1 MFRILFAGPRY
12 AAALLID
19 SVGGGFLRPFVLL
32 YGVTVLGLSVA
43 EAGLALTVGLLA
55 GLAALPLVGRW
66 IDRGGRSAVVAATL
80 LVRAAGLAV
89 LTAGSGPA
97 AFVAASVLMGV
108 GGQAWPAAHAAL
120 VTATATSS
128 VRDSALAGAR
138 SLRNAGFGA
147 GALIAT
153 MAVRWPTVLM
163 IVTGGSL
170 LISGLLV
177 LTLRVST
184 VPSER
189 TTSGSGSLRDL
200 TGLLVAN
207 LPLAFCFAVLEVV
220 LPAVVV
226 TQLHVSP
233 AWSAG
238 MFVGNTVLVIVAQV
252 PVVLWLSR
260 WTRRSGF
267 AISGVV
273 LAVSYLAFWA
283 ASSFGALAV
292 SLVSVVYTI
301 GEILYTGTGTPLVIA
316 STPPQLLGR
325 ALARWQLSTGLGMAA
340 APAVLTAL
348 FAWGPSALWPVLAA
362 GTLAGSALIVRA
374 GGAREQLRQ
383 LSTVESSGTET
394 DTGPADIDE
403 SQVIMISGSESPR
416 IEGLSNPEHEE
427 WRVMDSSERWMPK
440 YSG

>member
-19 SVGGGFLRPFVLL
+19 AVGGGLLRPFILL

-43 EAGLALTVGLLA
+43 QAGLALTVGLLA
-55 GLAALPLVGRW
+55 GLATLPLVGRW
-66 IDRGGRSAVVAATL
+66 IDRGGRSAVVAVTL
-80 LVRAAGLAV
+80 LVRAAGVAV
-89 LTAGSGPA
+89 LIAGSGPA
-97 AFVAASVLMGV
+97 AFVIASVLIGV

-120 VTATATSS
+120 VTATASPS
-128 VRDSALAGAR
+128 VRDSALAAAR
-138 SLRNAGFGA
+138 SLRNAGLGA

-153 MAVRWPTVLM
+153 LAARWPTVLM
-163 IVTGGSL
+163 IVTGVSL

-177 LTLRVST
+177 LTLQVSS

-189 TTSGSGSLRDL
+189 SGSAGGSLRGL

-226 TQLHVSP
+226 IQLHVSP

-260 WTRRSGF
+260 WTRRAGF
-267 AISGVV
+267 ALAGVV

-283 ASSFGALAV
+283 ASSAGALAV
-292 SLVSVVYTI
+292 SLVCVVYTI

-316 STPPQLLGR
+316 SAPPHLLGR
-325 ALARWQLSTGLGMAA
+325 ALVRWQLSSGLGMAA
-340 APAVLTAL
+340 APAVMTAL
-348 FAWGPSALWPVLAA
+348 FAWGPSVLWPVLALF
-362 GTLAGSALIVRA
+362 TLAGAL
-374 GGAREQLRQ
+374 
-383 LSTVESSGTET
+383 S
-394 DTGPADIDE
+394 
-403 SQVIMISGSESPR
+403 VIKAAPSEAAS
-416 IEGLSNPEHEE
+416 
-427 WRVMDSSERWMPK
+427 WT
-440 YSG
+440 

>member
-1 MFRILFAGPRY
+1 VFRILFAGPRY

-19 SVGGGFLRPFVLL
+19 AVGGGLLRPFVLL

-43 EAGLALTVGLLA
+43 QAGLALTVGLLA
-55 GLAALPLVGRW
+55 GLAMLPLVGRW
-66 IDRGGRSAVVAATL
+66 IDRGGRSAVVALTL
-80 LVRAAGLAV
+80 LVRAAGVAV
-89 LTAGSGPA
+89 LIAGSGPTS
-97 AFVAASVLMGV
+97 FVIASVLMGV

-120 VTATATSS
+120 VTATATPS
-128 VRDSALAGAR
+128 VRDSALAAAR
-138 SLRNAGFGA
+138 SLRNAGLGA

-153 MAVRWPTVLM
+153 LAVRWPTALM
-163 IVTGGSL
+163 IVTGASL

-177 LTLRVST
+177 LTLRVSA

-189 TTSGSGSLRDL
+189 SGSAGGSLRGL

-220 LPAVVV
+220 LPAVVE

-260 WTRRSGF
+260 WTRRAGF
-267 AISGVV
+267 ALSGIV

-283 ASSFGALAV
+283 ASSSGVLAV
-292 SLVSVVYTI
+292 SLVCVVYTI
-301 GEILYTGTGTPLVIA
+301 GEILYTGTGMPLVIA
-316 STPPQLLGR
+316 STPPHLLGR
-325 ALARWQLSTGLGMAA
+325 ALVRWQLSSGLGMAA

-348 FAWGPSALWPVLAA
+348 FAWGPSVLWLVLAFF
-362 GTLAGSALIVRA
+362 TLAGALSVIKAAPSEAASWQSA
-374 GGAREQLRQ
+374 
-383 LSTVESSGTET
+383 
-394 DTGPADIDE
+394 
-403 SQVIMISGSESPR
+403 MGS
-416 IEGLSNPEHEE
+416 
-427 WRVMDSSERWMPK
+427 
-440 YSG
+440 